1 MTRKKQHA
9 GVQSSGKQTPND
21 NDSKN
26 KLWNALAGD
35 LCVSYLLLMLA
46 FLAWELFDTWAGRY
60 SLLRRIG
67 YDLQRQQTLRL
78 IAFTLIAGALGG
90 VVNGLRS
97 GLQYRQTFQRRH
109 TWKYLCAPW
118 MGATLALFVYSL
130 IRSSIGVLGGSSS
143 SSVSTAQVV
152 SNFSIG
158 ALVGYG
164 SKDVF
169 VWLDAKVGSFF
180 EVKKDDEP
188 EPKKALSR
196 TAKRRTAKR
205 RINRTMHPQARS
217 RRAEPVPVT
226 ISTMDKAH

>member
-158 ALVGYG
+158 ALV
-164 SKDVF
+164 
-169 VWLDAKVGSFF
+169 
-180 EVKKDDEP
+180 
-188 EPKKALSR
+188 
-196 TAKRRTAKR
+196 
-205 RINRTMHPQARS
+205 
-217 RRAEPVPVT
+217 
-226 ISTMDKAH
+226 

>member
-1 MTRKKQHA
+1 MKGDKQRSA
-9 GVQSSGKQTPND
+9 IQSKGIHSRNND
-21 NDSKN
+21 ESRNR
-26 KLWNALAGD
+26 LWDALAGN
-35 LCVSYLLLMLA
+35 LCFGYLLLLLA
-46 FLAWELFDTWAGRY
+46 VLAWQLFDTWMGRY
-60 SLLRRIG
+60 SLLRPVG

-90 VVNGLRS
+90 VINGLRS
-97 GLQYRQTFQRRH
+97 GLHYRQTFQRRH

-118 MGATLALFVYSL
+118 MGATLALFVYAL
-130 IRSSIGVLGGSSS
+130 IRSSIGVLGGSTT

-152 SNFSIG
+152 SNFAIG

-180 EVKKDDEP
+180 EVKKGDEP
-188 EPKKALSR
+188 EPRKVGAR
-196 TAKRRTAKR
+196 TLKRRPVKR
-205 RINRTMHPQARS
+205 TTKRAVRRPAPS
-217 RRAEPVPVT
+217 RRTEAVPVT

>member
-1 MTRKKQHA
+1 MTRDQQHS
-9 GVQSSGKQTPND
+9 GVQSSGKETLNE
-21 NDSKN
+21 NDSRR
-26 KLWNALAGD
+26 KLWDALAGD
-35 LCVSYLLLMLA
+35 LCVTYLLLMLA
-46 FLAWELFDTWAGRY
+46 FLAWQLFDTWIGRY
-60 SLLRRIG
+60 SLLTRVG

-78 IAFTLIAGALGG
+78 IAFTIIAGALGG
-90 VVNGLRS
+90 VINALRS
-97 GLQYRQTFQRRH
+97 GLHYRQTFHRRH

-118 MGATLALFVYSL
+118 MGAALALFVYSL
-130 IRSSIGVLGGSSS
+130 VRSSIGVLGGSTT

-180 EVKKDDEP
+180 EVKKDDAP
-188 EPKKALSR
+188 EPKKVVARRLKR
-196 TAKRRTAKR
+196 RAAKRNPKR
-205 RINRTMHPQARS
+205 AVRRQASS

-226 ISTMDKAH
+226 VSMDKAH